1 MVILK
6 DKNTILFDLDGTL
19 LPIDMDIFI
28 KSYFKLLS
36 GHFADIFES
45 EYFIDV
51 VNKATEQMIRNNG
64 EYTNQEVFTEHF
76 FKLLK
81 TEGVKTSK
89 AEIWDRFYNF
99 YENEF
104 FTLKKFFEL
113 DDLGYKMVEAA
124 KEKNFNMVIATN
136 PLFPIEAIE
145 SRLEWINL
153 NPDDF
158 IYITSYE
165 NMHYCKPNIGYY
177 REILDKINGIPQDC
191 VMIGNDMRDD
201 MIANKIKIKT
211 FLAEDFI
218 VKREGIDIKPD
229 WRGDRKQL
237 IEHIQALEV

>member
-1 MVILK
+1 MK

-28 KSYFKLLS
+28 KRYFKLLS
-36 GHFADIFES
+36 GHFAELFEP

-51 VNKATEQMIRNNG
+51 VNKATMQMIKNNG
-64 EYTNQEVFTEHF
+64 ENTNQEVFSEHF
-76 FKLLK
+76 FNLIKIEEIK
-81 TEGVKTSK
+81 NSK
-89 AEIWDRFYNF
+89 EEIWDRFYDF
-99 YENEF
+99 YENKF
-104 FTLKKFFEL
+104 PTLNKYFEL

-124 KEKNFNMVIATN
+124 KDKNFNIVIATN

-158 IYITSYE
+158 LYITSYE

-191 VMIGNDMRDD
+191 VMVGNDMRDD
-201 MIANKIKIKT
+201 MVANKIKIKT
-211 FLAEDFI
+211 FLTEDFL
-218 VKREGIDIKPD
+218 VKREGVDITPD
-229 WRGDRKQL
+229 WRGNRKQL

>member
-1 MVILK
+1 MK

-28 KSYFKLLS
+28 KSYFRLLS
-36 GHFADIFES
+36 GHFADLFEP
-45 EYFIDV
+45 EHFIDV

-64 EYTNQEVFTEHF
+64 EETNQEVFSEHF
-76 FKLLK
+76 FKLLR
-81 TEGVKTSK
+81 
-89 AEIWDRFYNF
+89 AENKKIDREEVWNRFYDF
-99 YENEF
+99 YEYKF
-104 FTLKKFFEL
+104 PTLKKYFKL

-124 KEKNFNMVIATN
+124 KEKNFDMVIATN

-158 IYITSYE
+158 IYITSFE

-177 REILDKINGIPQDC
+177 REILDKVNRVPQDC
-191 VMIGNDMRDD
+191 VMVGNDMRDD

-211 FLAEDFI
+211 FLAEDFL
-218 VKREGIDIKPD
+218 VKRKDIDTKPD
-229 WRGDRKQL
+229 WRGNRKQL
-237 IEHIQALEV
+237 IEHIQSLEV